1 MSINI
6 KPTEPNSFDA
16 VLSLVSDAKFAI
28 QGTNILTWD
37 GPDGKQPTKPE
48 IETELNRLKTEYT
61 NAKYQRDRKPEYPD
75 IGDQLDDLYK
85 QGAFSADMAAKI
97 KKVKD
102 DNPKP

>member
-1 MSINI
+1 MNINT
-6 KPTEPNSFDA
+6 KPTEPRSFDA
-16 VLSLVSDAKFAI
+16 VMSLVSDAKFAI
-28 QGTNILTWD
+28 QGTDILKWD
-37 GPDGKQPTKPE
+37 GPDGKQPTKSE

-75 IGDQLDDLYK
+75 IGDQLDKIYHSGIDAWK
-85 QGAFSADMAAKI
+85 ADI